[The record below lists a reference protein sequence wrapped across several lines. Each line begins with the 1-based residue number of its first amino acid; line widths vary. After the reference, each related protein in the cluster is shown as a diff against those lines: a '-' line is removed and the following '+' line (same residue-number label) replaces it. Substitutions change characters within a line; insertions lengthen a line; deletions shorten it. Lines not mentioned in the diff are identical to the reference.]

1 MSIALRLECTAI
13 ELRIAETQLRQAQ
26 GELDIL
32 VMERDIAT
40 EALCDALNQLSMAK
54 FLLSS
59 WKSAP
64 SERLESLQAEIAVMR
79 EEMARFTRGQMS

>member
-1 MSIALRLECTAI
+1 MSISLRLECTAI
-13 ELRIAETQLRQAQ
+13 ELRIAETQLAQ

-40 EALCDALNQLSMAK
+40 EALCDALNQLSMAR